1 MKNLWRSISPLLPDV
16 SGAMAVFAASPALV
30 VALDSR
36 MGLARSRGGMGTPG
50 AQADVQVVNLPE
62 LAYATGDEA
71 AFLAR
76 VEQLHA
82 QGNERRAGSAQRAFE
97 LVVLLGA
104 PVSALTGID
113 VQRLART
120 LQGRLGVPVLGV
132 ETTGNRSYDKGI
144 AQAYEALLS
153 LADADVETCPG
164 TVNVLGCTVLDL
176 PGSAVHGQL
185 LAGLQADGMVAASDA
200 GYTDSLTQ
208 WRQLR
213 AAERNIVATGAALPL
228 ARSLQAERGI
238 PFTRIDELS
247 YFDEWAAGLSVGAC
261 GKVLVF
267 GEQVQGMLLRR
278 LLRRMGARQVDVAT
292 FATCDKALRG
302 PGDRKLASDTE
313 LAELVRDGGY
323 ASVIGDATLAPLVPA
338 PTRLVPLAWPAV
350 QPELAYDA
358 TELTP
363 AWLAWAAG
371 PLARGGKAGKR

>member
-1 MKNLWRSISPLLPDV
+1 MKNLWRSIGPLLCDV

-36 MGLARSRGGMGTPG
+36 TGLARSRGGVGTPG
-50 AQADVQVVNLPE
+50 AQADVQVANLPE

-120 LQGRLGVPVLGV
+120 LQGRLGVPVLGI
-132 ETTGNRSYDKGI
+132 ETTGNRAYDKGI
-144 AQAYEALLS
+144 ARACEALLS
-153 LADADVETCPG
+153 LADEGVEMCPG

-176 PGSAVHGQL
+176 PGSAVRGQL
-185 LAGLQADGMVAASDA
+185 LAGLQGEGVSVVSDA
-200 GYTDSLTQ
+200 GYTDSLAR

-213 AAERNIVATGAALPL
+213 AAERNIVGTGAALPL
-228 ARSLQAERGI
+228 ARTLQAECGI
-238 PFTRIDELS
+238 PFTRIDELP
-247 YFDEWAAGLSVGAC
+247 YFDEWAAGLSAADC
-261 GKVLVF
+261 GKVLVV
-267 GEQVQGMLLRR
+267 GEQVQSMLLRR
-278 LLRRMGARQVDVAT
+278 LLRRMGVRQVDVAT
-292 FATCDKALRG
+292 FATCDKALRA
-302 PGDRKLASDTE
+302 PGDRKLASDGE
-313 LAELVRDGGY
+313 LAALVRDGGY
-323 ASVIGDATLAPLVPA
+323 AHVIGDATLAPLVPA
-338 PTRLVPLAWPAV
+338 PARLAPLAWPAV

-358 TELTP
+358 TELDR
-363 AWLAWAAG
+363 AWLEWAARQ
-371 PLARGGKAGKR
+371 LAGDGGSR